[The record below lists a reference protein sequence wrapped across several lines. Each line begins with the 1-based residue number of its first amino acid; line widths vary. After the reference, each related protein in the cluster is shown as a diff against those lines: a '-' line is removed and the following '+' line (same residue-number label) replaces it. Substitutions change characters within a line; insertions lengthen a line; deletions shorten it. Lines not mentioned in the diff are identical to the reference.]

1 MTDYISRGAAVE
13 IAMRYCPDD
22 DGSCSEAGT
31 DLREMLDELENL
43 PAADVREEKW
53 ISVKEHMPD
62 KCGMYY
68 VTGGGRV
75 WLCELF
81 AFGETK
87 GWINNALNPTIEAWF
102 PIPKPPRE
110 EQT

>member
-1 MTDYISRGAAVE
+1 MTDYISRETAGNAVFEAMADGRTIFTAKNVLAALNN
-13 IAMRYCPDD
+13 I
-22 DGSCSEAGT
+22 
-31 DLREMLDELENL
+31 

-53 ISVKEHMPD
+53 ISVKEYMPD

-102 PIPKPPRE
+102 QIPRPPKE